1 MKPECA
7 AVAEADGVPAAWLA
21 DNAVIWRI
29 PGGDGS
35 GAGRTET
42 LLPDCSDDRDRRA
55 ELRRGRR
62 GRGNEG
68 AERSLGVDRAA
79 APQLA
84 VLDADRDVTGDRVDM
99 PEEHDLALTS
109 ADDAN
114 RVASVVDLGAKAARI
129 HLTAEL
135 CHGRLLV
142 VGQTRNLDQTP
153 QQFDVA
159 IVRRH
164 SLSHAR
170 WRDFRC

>member
-55 ELRRGRR
+55 ELRRGHR

-79 APQLA
+79 TPQLA
-84 VLDADRDVTGDRVDM
+84 VLDADRDVTGDRIDM
-99 PEEHDLALTS
+99 PEEDDLALTGT
-109 ADDAN
+109 DDPD
-114 RVASVVDLGAKAARI
+114 RIASGVDPGAKAARL
-129 HLTAEL
+129 HLPAEL
-135 CHGRLLV
+135 GNGRMLV
-142 VGQTRNLDQTP
+142 VGQTLNLNQSP
-153 QQFDVA
+153 Q
-159 IVRRH
+159 
-164 SLSHAR
+164 
-170 WRDFRC
+170 